1 MNLSYVIASYARA
14 RKSDP
19 IPYNYPPPHPND
31 FSNRPGFVSR
41 HCHCSLTDGVCFIT
55 IQGQRMGC
63 YELDDRAAQRSLLKQ
78 VYRACQATQAQL
90 WERIGPRYPNHAKEG
105 RKLIAAALSAPGSMR
120 LQPGQIGVELAP
132 QPPPTALE
140 WSPNFVKVST

>member
-1 MNLSYVIASYARA
+1 MNMSFVIASYARA

-19 IPYNYPPPHPND
+19 IPYNLPPPHPND

-55 IQGQRMGC
+55 IPGQRMGC

-90 WERIGPRYPNHAKEG
+90 WERIAE
-105 RKLIAAALSAPGSMR
+105 
-120 LQPGQIGVELAP
+120 
-132 QPPPTALE
+132 
-140 WSPNFVKVST
+140 

>member
-1 MNLSYVIASYARA
+1 
-14 RKSDP
+14 
-19 IPYNYPPPHPND
+19 
-31 FSNRPGFVSR
+31 
-41 HCHCSLTDGVCFIT
+41 
-55 IQGQRMGC
+55 MGC

-105 RKLIAAALSAPGSMR
+105 RKLIAAALRAPGSMR
-120 LQPGQIGVELAP
+120 LPAGQIGVELAP

>member
-1 MNLSYVIASYARA
+1 MNMSGVIASYARA
-14 RKSDP
+14 QERP
-19 IPYNYPPPHPND
+19 HTLQFTPPAPND

-41 HCHCSLTDGVCFIT
+41 HSQCSMPDGVCFIT

-78 VYRACQATQAQL
+78 AYRACQATQAQL

-105 RKLIAAALSAPGSMR
+105 RKLIAAALRAPGSMR